1 MMARSA
7 QCHQIL
13 YYISALAPT
22 HAPGFDVMDVHG
34 TAATD
39 LARHELNGADAH
51 CLEIDF
57 SVLLHTARQG
67 KSLPLSFQS

>member
-7 QCHQIL
+7 QCHEVFN
-13 YYISALAPT
+13 YISALAPT

-39 LARHELNGADAH
+39 LARHELHGADAH
-51 CLEIDF
+51 GLEVYF
-57 SVLLHTARQG
+57 SVLLHIDLLDRW
-67 KSLPLSFQS
+67 LP